1 MAEAAEV
8 DLNPLPCE
16 LIIVPQI
23 HLINVQ
29 YMTNT
34 QEIEC
39 LHSMLLDQGM
49 NPTVPTSL
57 LLVIQHIYLF
67 IYGNY

>member
-16 LIIVPQI
+16 LIIVPQS